1 MRRCAAERI
10 MAEKK
15 LTKNQKALIRVVTA
29 IVLFGAAFI
38 TEKALDAKAIDTS
51 VWMWLGIYLAIYLFI
66 GWDVAF
72 RAVTG
77 VFRGELLDENFLMLI
92 ATVGAFAVREF
103 PEAVAVMA
111 FYQLGELFQNYAVG
125 KSRASI
131 ASLMDIRP
139 DVATVIRGG
148 EEIVVDPEEVEI
160 GEVILVRPGE
170 KIPLDGVVVEGTG
183 TLNTAALTGESA
195 PVDVAPG
202 SEVISGSISVS
213 AALKIRS
220 TKAFG
225 ESTVSKILDLVENA
239 SSEKAKAEN
248 FITKFA
254 RYYTPAVVI
263 GAVLLAVVPPLFLGI
278 SDGAV
283 WMSWLTRALSFL
295 VVSCPCALVIS
306 VPLSFFG
313 AIGGASKAGIL
324 VKGGNYLEVLNET
337 DVFVM
342 DKTGTITK
350 GSFEVKK
357 VLPEAKRDEILAA
370 AAIAERLSTHP
381 IARSIEEATGGEAP
395 SDYQIEEI
403 AGEGVKAARGEEVI
417 YAGNKRLMA
426 RAGVAAEDI
435 NEVGTIVYVAKNGEY
450 LGAIVIGDTIKPD
463 SARAIAELK
472 AEGSRTV
479 MLTGDNE
486 KTAAAIAAEAGV
498 DEYAS
503 GLLPSGKVEH
513 IGKYL
518 GRKRKT
524 AFVGD
529 GINDA
534 PVLMRADVGLAMGAL
549 GSDSAIEAADIV
561 LMNDSLASIP
571 VAKRIAKKTM
581 RIVYENIV
589 FALGVKAAIL
599 ILSAFGITGM
609 WLAIF
614 ADVGVAV
621 LAILNA
627 MRMLRVNKLVEKT
640 KKDKAA
646 A

>member
-1 MRRCAAERI
+1 

-38 TEKALDAKAIDTS
+38 TEKVFDAKAIDTS

-77 VFRGELLDENFLMLI
+77 VFRGELLDENFLMFI

-160 GEVILVRPGE
+160 GEIILVRPGE
-170 KIPLDGVVVEGTG
+170 KIPLDGVVEGGTG
-183 TLNTAALTGESA
+183 MLNTAALTGESA

-503 GLLPSGKVEH
+503 GLLPAGKVEH

-599 ILSAFGITGM
+599 ILSALGITGM

-627 MRMLRVNKLVEKT
+627 MRMLRANKLVEKT

>member
-1 MRRCAAERI
+1 MT
-10 MAEKK
+10 EKK

-38 TEKALDAKAIDTS
+38 TEKVLDAKAIDAS

-77 VFRGELLDENFLMLI
+77 VFRGELLDENFLMFI

-160 GEVILVRPGE
+160 GEIILVRPGE
-170 KIPLDGVVVEGTG
+170 KIPLDGVVEGGTG

-395 SDYQIEEI
+395 SDYRIEEI

-503 GLLPSGKVEH
+503 GLLPADKVEH

>member
-77 VFRGELLDENFLMLI
+77 VFRGELLDENFLMFI

-160 GEVILVRPGE
+160 GEIILVRPGE

-202 SEVISGSISVS
+202 SDVISGSISVS

-472 AEGSRTV
+472 AEGARTV

-503 GLLPSGKVEH
+503 GLLPAGKVEH
-513 IGKYL
+513 IAKYL

-599 ILSAFGITGM
+599 ILSALGITGM

-627 MRMLRVNKLVEKT
+627 MRMLRANKLVEKT

>member
-1 MRRCAAERI
+1 

-38 TEKALDAKAIDTS
+38 TEKVLDAKAIDAS

-77 VFRGELLDENFLMLI
+77 VFRGELLDENFLMFI

-160 GEVILVRPGE
+160 GEIILVRPGE

-202 SEVISGSISVS
+202 SDVISGSISVS

-263 GAVLLAVVPPLFLGI
+263 GAVLLAVIPPLFLGI

-417 YAGNKRLMA
+417 YAGNKRLMT

-503 GLLPSGKVEH
+503 GLLPAGKVEH

>member
-1 MRRCAAERI
+1 

-38 TEKALDAKAIDTS
+38 TEKVLDAKAIDTS

-77 VFRGELLDENFLMLI
+77 VFRGELLDENFLMFI
-92 ATVGAFAVREF
+92 ATIGAFAVREF

-160 GEVILVRPGE
+160 GEIILVRPGE
-170 KIPLDGVVVEGTG
+170 KIPLDGVVEGGTG
-183 TLNTAALTGESA
+183 TLDTAALTGESA

-503 GLLPSGKVEH
+503 GLLPADKVEH
-513 IGKYL
+513 IAKYL

-640 KKDKAA
+640 KKDKTAA
-646 A
+646 

>member
-1 MRRCAAERI
+1 

-38 TEKALDAKAIDTS
+38 TEKVLDAKSIDTS

-77 VFRGELLDENFLMLI
+77 VFRGELLDENFLMFI

-160 GEVILVRPGE
+160 GEIILVRPGE

-278 SDGAV
+278 SEGMV

-395 SDYQIEEI
+395 SDYRIEEI

-503 GLLPSGKVEH
+503 GLLPAGKVEH

-599 ILSAFGITGM
+599 ILSALGITGM

-627 MRMLRVNKLVEKT
+627 MRMLRANKLVEKT

>member
-1 MRRCAAERI
+1 

-38 TEKALDAKAIDTS
+38 TEKVLDAKAIDTS

-77 VFRGELLDENFLMLI
+77 VFRGELLDENFLMFI

-202 SEVISGSISVS
+202 SDVISGSISVS

-381 IARSIEEATGGEAP
+381 IARSIEEATGGKAP
-395 SDYQIEEI
+395 SDYRIEEI

-503 GLLPSGKVEH
+503 GLLPAGKVEH
-513 IGKYL
+513 IAKYL

-627 MRMLRVNKLVEKT
+627 MRMLRANKLVEKT

>member
-1 MRRCAAERI
+1 MT
-10 MAEKK
+10 EKK

-38 TEKALDAKAIDTS
+38 TEKVLDAKAIDTS

-77 VFRGELLDENFLMLI
+77 VFRGELLDENFLMFI

-160 GEVILVRPGE
+160 GEIILVRPGE
-170 KIPLDGVVVEGTG
+170 KIPLDGVVEGGTG

-395 SDYQIEEI
+395 SDYRIEEI
-403 AGEGVKAARGEEVI
+403 AGEGVKAARGEDVI

-503 GLLPSGKVEH
+503 GLLPAGKVEH

-599 ILSAFGITGM
+599 ILSALGITGM

-627 MRMLRVNKLVEKT
+627 MRMLRANKLVEKT

>member
-1 MRRCAAERI
+1 

-77 VFRGELLDENFLMLI
+77 VFRGELLDENFLMFI

-160 GEVILVRPGE
+160 GEIILVRPGE
-170 KIPLDGVVVEGTG
+170 KIPLDGVVEGGTG

-220 TKAFG
+220 TKVFG

-381 IARSIEEATGGEAP
+381 IARSIEEATGGKAP

-472 AEGSRTV
+472 AEGARTV

-503 GLLPSGKVEH
+503 GLLPADKVEH

>member
-1 MRRCAAERI
+1 

-38 TEKALDAKAIDTS
+38 TEKVFDAKAIDTS

-77 VFRGELLDENFLMLI
+77 VFRGELLDENFLMFI

-160 GEVILVRPGE
+160 GEIILVRPGE
-170 KIPLDGVVVEGTG
+170 KIPLDGVVEGGTG
-183 TLNTAALTGESA
+183 MLNTAALTGESA

-503 GLLPSGKVEH
+503 GLLPAGKVEH

-627 MRMLRVNKLVEKT
+627 MRMLRANKLVEKT

>member
-1 MRRCAAERI
+1 

-77 VFRGELLDENFLMLI
+77 VFRGELLDENFLMFI
-92 ATVGAFAVREF
+92 ATVGAFAVCEF

-160 GEVILVRPGE
+160 GEIILVRPGE
-170 KIPLDGVVVEGTG
+170 KIPLDGVVEGGTG

-395 SDYQIEEI
+395 SDYRIEEI
-403 AGEGVKAARGEEVI
+403 AGEGVKAVRGEEVI

-479 MLTGDNE
+479 MLTGDTE

-503 GLLPSGKVEH
+503 GLLPAGKVEH

-640 KKDKAA
+640 KTDKAA

>member
-1 MRRCAAERI
+1 

-77 VFRGELLDENFLMLI
+77 VFRGELLDENFLMFI

-160 GEVILVRPGE
+160 GEIILVRPGE
-170 KIPLDGVVVEGTG
+170 KIPLDGVVEGGTG

-395 SDYQIEEI
+395 SDYRIEEI

-503 GLLPSGKVEH
+503 GLLPADKVEH

-627 MRMLRVNKLVEKT
+627 MRMLRVNKLVGKT

>member
-1 MRRCAAERI
+1 

-38 TEKALDAKAIDTS
+38 TEKALDAKAIDAS

-77 VFRGELLDENFLMLI
+77 VFRGELLDENFLMFI

-160 GEVILVRPGE
+160 GEIILVRPGE
-170 KIPLDGVVVEGTG
+170 KIPLDGVVEGGTG

-395 SDYQIEEI
+395 SDYRIEEI

-503 GLLPSGKVEH
+503 GLLPADKVEH

-599 ILSAFGITGM
+599 ILSALGITGM

>member
-1 MRRCAAERI
+1 MT
-10 MAEKK
+10 EKK

-38 TEKALDAKAIDTS
+38 TEKVLDAKAIDAS

-77 VFRGELLDENFLMLI
+77 VFRGELLDENFLMFI

-160 GEVILVRPGE
+160 GEIILVRPGE

-395 SDYQIEEI
+395 SDYRIEEI

-503 GLLPSGKVEH
+503 GLLPADKVEH

-599 ILSAFGITGM
+599 ILSALGITGM

>member
-1 MRRCAAERI
+1 

-77 VFRGELLDENFLMLI
+77 VFRGELLDENFLMFI

-160 GEVILVRPGE
+160 GEIILVRPGE
-170 KIPLDGVVVEGTG
+170 KIPLDGVVEGGTG

-395 SDYQIEEI
+395 SDYRIEEI

-503 GLLPSGKVEH
+503 GLLPADKVEH
-513 IGKYL
+513 IAKYL

-640 KKDKAA
+640 KKDKTAA
-646 A
+646 

>member
-77 VFRGELLDENFLMLI
+77 VFRGELLDENFLMFI

-202 SEVISGSISVS
+202 SDVISGSISVS

-395 SDYQIEEI
+395 SDYRIEEI

-417 YAGNKRLMA
+417 YAGNKRLMT

-463 SARAIAELK
+463 SASAIAELK

-503 GLLPSGKVEH
+503 GLLPADKVEH

-627 MRMLRVNKLVEKT
+627 MRMLRANKLVEKT

>member
-1 MRRCAAERI
+1 

-38 TEKALDAKAIDTS
+38 TEKVLDAKAIDMS

-77 VFRGELLDENFLMLI
+77 VFRGELLDENFLMFI

-148 EEIVVDPEEVEI
+148 EEIVVDPEEVKI
-160 GEVILVRPGE
+160 GEIILVRPGE
-170 KIPLDGVVVEGTG
+170 KIPLDGVVEGGTG

-395 SDYQIEEI
+395 SDYRIEEI

-503 GLLPSGKVEH
+503 GLLPAGKVEH
-513 IGKYL
+513 IAKYL

-627 MRMLRVNKLVEKT
+627 MRMLRANKLVEKT

>member
-1 MRRCAAERI
+1 

-38 TEKALDAKAIDTS
+38 TEKVLDAKAIDTS

-77 VFRGELLDENFLMLI
+77 VFRGELLDENFLMFI

-148 EEIVVDPEEVEI
+148 KEIVVDPEEVEI
-160 GEVILVRPGE
+160 GEIILVRPGE
-170 KIPLDGVVVEGTG
+170 KIPLDGVVEGGTG

-381 IARSIEEATGGEAP
+381 IARSIEEATGGKAP

-503 GLLPSGKVEH
+503 GLLPADKVEH
-513 IGKYL
+513 IAKYL

-627 MRMLRVNKLVEKT
+627 MRMLRANKLVEKT

>member
-1 MRRCAAERI
+1 

-38 TEKALDAKAIDTS
+38 TEKVLDAKAIDAS

-77 VFRGELLDENFLMLI
+77 VFRGELLDENFLMFI

-160 GEVILVRPGE
+160 GEIILVRPGE
-170 KIPLDGVVVEGTG
+170 KIPLDGVVEGGTG

-395 SDYQIEEI
+395 SDYRIEEI

-503 GLLPSGKVEH
+503 GLLPADKVEH

-599 ILSAFGITGM
+599 ILSALGITGM

>member
-1 MRRCAAERI
+1 

-77 VFRGELLDENFLMLI
+77 VFRGELLDENFLMFI

-160 GEVILVRPGE
+160 GEIILVRPGE

-395 SDYQIEEI
+395 SDYRIEEI

-503 GLLPSGKVEH
+503 GLLPAGKVEH

-640 KKDKAA
+640 NKDKTAA
-646 A
+646 

>member
-1 MRRCAAERI
+1 MT
-10 MAEKK
+10 EKK

-38 TEKALDAKAIDTS
+38 TEKVLDAKAIDAS

-111 FYQLGELFQNYAVG
+111 FYQLGELFQSYAVG

-160 GEVILVRPGE
+160 GEIILVRPGE

-202 SEVISGSISVS
+202 SDVISGSISVS

-381 IARSIEEATGGEAP
+381 IARSIEEATGGEAS

-417 YAGNKRLMA
+417 YAGNKRLMT

-503 GLLPSGKVEH
+503 GLLPAGKVEH

-627 MRMLRVNKLVEKT
+627 MRMLRANKLVEKT

>member
-1 MRRCAAERI
+1 

-29 IVLFGAAFI
+29 IVLFGATFI

-77 VFRGELLDENFLMLI
+77 VFRGELLDENFLMFI

-202 SEVISGSISVS
+202 SDVISGSISVS

-278 SDGAV
+278 SDVAV

-395 SDYQIEEI
+395 SDYRIEEI

-486 KTAAAIAAEAGV
+486 KTAATIAAEAGV

-503 GLLPSGKVEH
+503 GLLPADKVEH
-513 IGKYL
+513 IAKYL

-640 KKDKAA
+640 NKDKAA

>member
-1 MRRCAAERI
+1 

-38 TEKALDAKAIDTS
+38 TEKVLDAKAIDAS

-77 VFRGELLDENFLMLI
+77 VFRGELLDENFLMFI

-160 GEVILVRPGE
+160 GEIILVRPGE
-170 KIPLDGVVVEGTG
+170 KIPLDGVVEGGTG

-324 VKGGNYLEVLNET
+324 VKGGNYLEILNET

-395 SDYQIEEI
+395 SDYRIEEI

-503 GLLPSGKVEH
+503 GLLPADKVEH

-599 ILSAFGITGM
+599 ILSALGITGM

>member
-1 MRRCAAERI
+1 

-38 TEKALDAKAIDTS
+38 TEKVLDAKAIDTS

-77 VFRGELLDENFLMLI
+77 VFRGELLDENFLMFI

-148 EEIVVDPEEVEI
+148 KEIVVDPEEVEI
-160 GEVILVRPGE
+160 GEIILVRPGE

-381 IARSIEEATGGEAP
+381 IARSIEESTGGEAP
-395 SDYQIEEI
+395 SDYRIEEI

-503 GLLPSGKVEH
+503 GLLPAGKVEH

-640 KKDKAA
+640 KKYKAA

>member
-1 MRRCAAERI
+1 

-38 TEKALDAKAIDTS
+38 TEKVLDAKAIDAS

-77 VFRGELLDENFLMLI
+77 VLRGELLDENFLMFI

-160 GEVILVRPGE
+160 GEIILVRPGE

-503 GLLPSGKVEH
+503 GLLPAGKVEH

-640 KKDKAA
+640 NKDKTAA
-646 A
+646 

>member
-1 MRRCAAERI
+1 MV
-10 MAEKK
+10 EKK

-77 VFRGELLDENFLMLI
+77 VFRGELLDENFLMFI

-148 EEIVVDPEEVEI
+148 KEIVVDPEEVEI
-160 GEVILVRPGE
+160 GEIILVRPGE
-170 KIPLDGVVVEGTG
+170 KIPLDGVVEGGTG

-263 GAVLLAVVPPLFLGI
+263 GAVLLAIVPPLFLGI

-395 SDYQIEEI
+395 SDYRIEEI

-426 RAGVAAEDI
+426 RAGVDAEDI

-513 IGKYL
+513 IAKYL

-627 MRMLRVNKLVEKT
+627 MRMLRANKLVEKT
-640 KKDKAA
+640 NKDKTAA
-646 A
+646 

>member
-1 MRRCAAERI
+1 

-38 TEKALDAKAIDTS
+38 TEKVLDAKAIDAS

-202 SEVISGSISVS
+202 SDVISGSISVS

-503 GLLPSGKVEH
+503 GLLPAGKVEH

-627 MRMLRVNKLVEKT
+627 MRMLRANKLVEKT

>member
-38 TEKALDAKAIDTS
+38 TEKVLDAKAIDAS

-202 SEVISGSISVS
+202 SDVISGSISVS

-381 IARSIEEATGGEAP
+381 IARSIEEATGGEAS

-417 YAGNKRLMA
+417 YAGNKRLMT

-503 GLLPSGKVEH
+503 GLLPAGKVEH

-627 MRMLRVNKLVEKT
+627 MRMLRANKLVEKT

>member
-1 MRRCAAERI
+1 

-38 TEKALDAKAIDTS
+38 TEKVLDAKAIDAS

-77 VFRGELLDENFLMLI
+77 VFRGELLDENFLMFI

-160 GEVILVRPGE
+160 GEIILVRPGE

-395 SDYQIEEI
+395 SDYRIEEI

-503 GLLPSGKVEH
+503 GLLPADKVEH

-599 ILSAFGITGM
+599 ILSALGITGM

>member
-1 MRRCAAERI
+1 

-38 TEKALDAKAIDTS
+38 TEKVLDAKAIDAS

-66 GWDVAF
+66 GWDVAY

-77 VFRGELLDENFLMLI
+77 VFRGELLDENFLMFI

-160 GEVILVRPGE
+160 GEIILVRPGE

-202 SEVISGSISVS
+202 SDVISGSISVS

-503 GLLPSGKVEH
+503 GLLPADKVEH
-513 IGKYL
+513 IAKYL

-640 KKDKAA
+640 KKDKTAA
-646 A
+646 

>member
-38 TEKALDAKAIDTS
+38 TEKVLDAKAIDAS

-202 SEVISGSISVS
+202 SDVISGSISVS

-278 SDGAV
+278 SDVAV

-381 IARSIEEATGGEAP
+381 IARSIEEATGGEAS

-503 GLLPSGKVEH
+503 GLLPADKVEH

>member
-1 MRRCAAERI
+1 
-10 MAEKK
+10 MAEEK

-77 VFRGELLDENFLMLI
+77 VFRGELLDENFLMFI
-92 ATVGAFAVREF
+92 ATIGAFAVREF

-202 SEVISGSISVS
+202 SDVISGSISVS

-395 SDYQIEEI
+395 SDYRIEEI

-472 AEGSRTV
+472 AEGARTV

-503 GLLPSGKVEH
+503 GLLPAGKVEH
-513 IGKYL
+513 IAKYL

-640 KKDKAA
+640 NKDKTAA
-646 A
+646 

>member
-1 MRRCAAERI
+1 

-38 TEKALDAKAIDTS
+38 TEKVLDAKAIDAS

-77 VFRGELLDENFLMLI
+77 VFRGELLDENFLMFI

-160 GEVILVRPGE
+160 GEIILVRPGE
-170 KIPLDGVVVEGTG
+170 KIPLDGVVEGGTG

-195 PVDVAPG
+195 LVDVAPG

-503 GLLPSGKVEH
+503 GLLPADKVEH

>member
-1 MRRCAAERI
+1 

-77 VFRGELLDENFLMLI
+77 VFRGELLDENFLMFI

-160 GEVILVRPGE
+160 GEIILVRPGE
-170 KIPLDGVVVEGTG
+170 KIPLDGVVEGGTG

-278 SDGAV
+278 SNGAV

-395 SDYQIEEI
+395 SDYRIEEI

-503 GLLPSGKVEH
+503 GLLPADKVEH
-513 IGKYL
+513 IAKYL

>member
-1 MRRCAAERI
+1 

-38 TEKALDAKAIDTS
+38 TEKVLDAKAIDAS

-77 VFRGELLDENFLMLI
+77 VFRGELLDENFLMFI

-160 GEVILVRPGE
+160 GEIILVRPGE
-170 KIPLDGVVVEGTG
+170 KIPLDGVVEGGTG

-417 YAGNKRLMA
+417 YAGNKRLMT

-503 GLLPSGKVEH
+503 GLLPADKVEH

>member
-77 VFRGELLDENFLMLI
+77 VFRGELLDENFLMFI
-92 ATVGAFAVREF
+92 ATIGAFAVREF

-202 SEVISGSISVS
+202 SDVISGSISVS

-503 GLLPSGKVEH
+503 GLLPAGKVEH

>member
-1 MRRCAAERI
+1 

-77 VFRGELLDENFLMLI
+77 VFRGELLDENFLMFI

-160 GEVILVRPGE
+160 GEIILVRPGE
-170 KIPLDGVVVEGTG
+170 KIPLDGVVEGGTG

-503 GLLPSGKVEH
+503 GLLPADKVEH
-513 IGKYL
+513 IAKYL

-640 KKDKAA
+640 KKDKTAA
-646 A
+646 

>member
-38 TEKALDAKAIDTS
+38 TEKVLDAKAIDTS

-77 VFRGELLDENFLMLI
+77 VFRGELLDENFLMFI

-148 EEIVVDPEEVEI
+148 KEIVVDPEEVEI
-160 GEVILVRPGE
+160 GEIILVRPGE
-170 KIPLDGVVVEGTG
+170 KIPLDGVVEGGTG

-395 SDYQIEEI
+395 SDYRIEEI

-503 GLLPSGKVEH
+503 GLLPAGKVEH
-513 IGKYL
+513 IAKYL

>member
-1 MRRCAAERI
+1 

-38 TEKALDAKAIDTS
+38 TEKVLDAKAIDTS

-77 VFRGELLDENFLMLI
+77 VFRGELLDENFLMFI

-160 GEVILVRPGE
+160 GEIILVRPGE

-324 VKGGNYLEVLNET
+324 VKGGNYLEVLSET

-395 SDYQIEEI
+395 SDYRIEEI

-426 RAGVAAEDI
+426 RAGVTAEDI

-503 GLLPSGKVEH
+503 GLLPAGKVEH

-534 PVLMRADVGLAMGAL
+534 PVLMRADVGIAMGAL